1 MNVVSVVI
9 SGMQTWRPSSM
20 ALTSKGRTP
29 TGWSPFSS
37 TRFPHHWL
45 VGRGA
50 PSGQS
55 PHSSVGCSG
64 CSVSSNGGAVSD
76 SGGAPKPMTVDSGF
90 MIIQHFH
97 NFLSIKCCFIVFR

>member
-64 CSVSSNGGAVSD
+64 CSVSSKGGAESD
-76 SGGAPKPMTVDSGF
+76 SGGAPRPMTVDSGF
-90 MIIQHFH
+90 YDH
-97 NFLSIKCCFIVFR
+97 SIFPEFVIN